1 MKKLFFAALLFTL
14 TVSAHSQ
21 VWISRNGYIRLF
33 SEAPLENIEGVTQVA
48 QAALNIQTGE
58 IYFKAPIETFKFE
71 DALMQE
77 HFNENYME
85 SEKFPN
91 AEFSGTIQ
99 NLPDLSKEGTYEVTA
114 AGKFTV
120 HGVAKERTIQGT
132 IVVEKGKITSSSK
145 FKVKCV
151 DHNIE
156 IPTLLVKKIAEE
168 LEITVK
174 CSYTPKPQAK

>member
-1 MKKLFFAALLFTL
+1 MKKLFFAAILLSL
-14 TVSAHSQ
+14 TNSAYSQ
-21 VWISRNGYIRLF
+21 VWMSRNGYIRLF
-33 SEAPLENIEGVTQVA
+33 SEAPLENIEGVTQFA
-48 QAALNIQTGE
+48 QAALNTSTGE
-58 IYFKAPIETFKFE
+58 VYFKAPIESFKFE

-85 SEKFPN
+85 SEKYPN

-99 NLPDLSKEGTYEVTA
+99 NLPDLSKEGIYEVTV

-120 HGVAKERTIQGT
+120 HGVTKERTVQGT
-132 IVVEKGKITSSSK
+132 IVVEKGKISSTSK

-151 DHNIE
+151 DHKIE

-174 CSYTPKPQAK
+174 CNYAPKP

>member
-1 MKKLFFAALLFTL
+1 MKKLFFAAMLL
-14 TVSAHSQ
+14 TVTTSVYSQ
-21 VWISRNGYIRLF
+21 VWMSRNTYIRLF
-33 SEAPLENIEGVTQVA
+33 SEAPLENIEGVTQTA
-48 QAALNIQTGE
+48 QAALNTQTGE
-58 IYFKAPIETFKFE
+58 VFFKAPIESFKFE
-71 DALMQE
+71 DALMEE
-77 HFNENYME
+77 HFNENYLE
-85 SEKFPN
+85 SEKYPN
-91 AEFSGTIQ
+91 ADFIGTIQ
-99 NLPDLSKEGTYEVTA
+99 NLPDLSKEGTYEVTV

-120 HGVAKERTIQGT
+120 HGVTKERTVQGT

-174 CSYTPKPQAK
+174 SNYIPKPQTK